1 MHVSDTRLANVLV
14 RPWTSKQSE
23 VRSSRKGTV
32 NRGSPMTVSLPLTSP
47 GEKGEEAEIG
57 GREGGREA
65 KGEKE
70 EGKWRRESGRHKY

>member
-1 MHVSDTRLANVLV
+1 MNVLV

-47 GEKGEEAEIG
+47 GGKAERDELE
-57 GREGGREA
+57 REGV
-65 KGEKE
+65 
-70 EGKWRRESGRHKY
+70 